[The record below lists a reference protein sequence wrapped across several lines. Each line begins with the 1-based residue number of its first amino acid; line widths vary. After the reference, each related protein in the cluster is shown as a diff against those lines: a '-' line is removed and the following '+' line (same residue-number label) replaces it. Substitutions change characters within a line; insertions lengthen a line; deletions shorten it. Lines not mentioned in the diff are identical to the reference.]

1 VFCPSF
7 VSLVVLFKG
16 VPECA
21 DVACRSR
28 LLQRGIEILEVGN
41 RLPTVRWHW
50 HQTGMPVVDGTSDG
64 HTVDNRSR

>member
-28 LLQRGIEILEVGN
+28 LLQRGIEILEVIDC
-41 RLPTVRWHW
+41 LPFAGTGTKLACQLLMGLVTVTR
-50 HQTGMPVVDGTSDG
+50 
-64 HTVDNRSR
+64 